1 MRYTTTIDIS
11 EIRELYANKNIVLL
25 YFHLC
30 LKAGY
35 HSDDRDIV
43 SISVRKL
50 ASECGITYA
59 AARHGIAMLAKHKLL
74 ELMPDY
80 KMKVCKFVMPDII
93 LPRPKRA
100 RQPMSENEML
110 HQEVIQRQDEEREKM
125 YKEAKE
131 GKRGI
136 QALLVYLDEK
146 AANGDVKAKKEA
158 AQIRG
163 QLSK

>member
-1 MRYTTTIDIS
+1 M
-11 EIRELYANKNIVLL
+11 RELYANKNIVLL

-35 HSDDRDIV
+35 HSDDRDIL

-93 LPRPKRA
+93 PARPKKAAKTMTQNDVIHEELLARA
-100 RQPMSENEML
+100 A
-110 HQEVIQRQDEEREKM
+110 EERDKM
-125 YKEAKE
+125 YQEAKQ

-146 AANGDVKAKKEA
+146 AAKGDANAKKQA
-158 AQIRG
+158 ADLRQ
-163 QLSK
+163 QLAK